1 MLCSDPECAVRSL
14 WKAKI
19 QGRYEGLLCPQCN
32 GPLKVDPAVAHNDE
46 AFALLDEVLLYLN
59 TVPSTQREDLRQR
72 IAKHLGGNR

>member
-59 TVPSTQREDLRQR
+59 DRYSGPEYLRQR